1 MSFFNQRGIFL
12 QLMLPGPSEP
22 NTLVQMQLAR
32 KEDVRDPET
41 GRVLVADTLVD
52 SVFVTAVSSDNGASF
67 TIRTLNRDV
76 NGDGNIDSQDK
87 AKLQALAK
95 AYASIVNP

>member
-12 QLMLPGPSEP
+12 QLMQPSPSEP
-22 NTLVQMQLAR
+22 DTLVSLQLAR
-32 KEDVRDPET
+32 KESSWDAENEQPVEK
-41 GRVLVADTLVD
+41 LVD
-52 SVFVTAVSSDNGASF
+52 SVFFTATSTDQGDSFSIRTVGKDVDGDGVIGAS
-67 TIRTLNRDV
+67 
-76 NGDGNIDSQDK
+76 DK

>member
-12 QLMLPGPSEP
+12 QLLQPGPSEP
-22 NTLVQMQLAR
+22 NTLVSLQLAR
-32 KEDVRDPET
+32 KELSWDAENET
-41 GRVLVADTLVD
+41 QVESLVD
-52 SVFVTAVSSDNGASF
+52 SEFYTAVSTDRGSSF
-67 TIRTLNRDV
+67 SIRSVGKDV
-76 NGDGNIDSQDK
+76 DGDGTIGATDK

>member
-12 QLMLPGPSEP
+12 QLMQPSPSEP
-22 NTLVQMQLAR
+22 NTLVSLQLAR
-32 KEDVRDPET
+32 KELSWDAENNVQIEN
-41 GRVLVADTLVD
+41 LVD
-52 SVFVTAVSSDNGASF
+52 SEFYTAVSKDKGKSF
-67 TIRTLNRDV
+67 SIRFVGKDV
-76 NGDGNIDSQDK
+76 DGDGNISADDK

>member
-12 QLMLPGPSEP
+12 QLMRPNPSEP
-22 NTLVQMQLAR
+22 NTLVSLQLAR
-32 KEDVRDPET
+32 KELSWDAENKMQIEE
-41 GRVLVADTLVD
+41 LVD
-52 SVFVTAVSSDNGASF
+52 STYYTAKSTDLGNSFSIETVSN
-67 TIRTLNRDV
+67 DV
-76 NGDGNIDSQDK
+76 DGDGTIGADDK